1 MSLHTVHHAPIFG
14 IFFPARQVF
23 ALNRRSF
30 LHGFLQLTLSSVL
43 LRGVGMAYRVVLQG
57 RIGAE
62 GMGLYQ
68 LIMTVYMLFSM
79 VSCAGLTITVS
90 RLCAEH
96 PDACRSITAKS
107 CLYAALLG
115 TGLGAL
121 LFALSGFT
129 AESLLGDARAAGALR
144 WIAPSLPL
152 MGISAVLRGYFLS
165 MGDAARPTIA
175 QITEQLARVGLVL
188 ALLYLFD
195 ITELSQACAVILF
208 GATAAELLSCAMHIA
223 FAAKLFKSPCRAA
236 FPIRDILRGIF
247 PILLG
252 SAAQSG
258 MQTAENLLIPRLIQ
272 LSGISPAQSLAQ
284 YGMLGGMVLPVLMFP
299 AALPAALG
307 TLLLP
312 EIARQNALGRA
323 ERVRALIRRTLSS
336 TALSSL
342 LCSAVLFVFA
352 QPVMQLLY
360 KSEAAAGQ
368 LMLLCP
374 LLPMLCTDALCDALL
389 KGLSKQTA
397 TMLIEILDGITRIAG
412 LFALLPRMGMMGCVI
427 VLYLSAFLCSLC
439 RLLLLHRKTPR
450 ISSCEA

>member
-1 MSLHTVHHAPIFG
+1 M
-14 IFFPARQVF
+14 
-23 ALNRRSF
+23 ALNRRRF
-30 LHGFLQLTLSSVL
+30 IHGFLQLTLSSVL

-57 RIGAE
+57 RIGTE

-79 VSCAGLTITVS
+79 LSCAGLTITVS
-90 RLCAEH
+90 RLCAER
-96 PDACRSITAKS
+96 PDCCRSIVIKS
-107 CLYAALLG
+107 CLYASLLG
-115 TGLGAL
+115 TGLGVL
-121 LFALSGFT
+121 LHIFSGFT
-129 AESLLGDARAAGALR
+129 AETLLGDARAAGALR

-152 MGISAVLRGYFLS
+152 MGISAALRGYFLS

-175 QITEQLARVGLVL
+175 QVTEQLVRVGLVL
-188 ALLYLFD
+188 TLLFLFD

-208 GATAAELLSCAMHIA
+208 GATAAELLSCAMHIL
-223 FAAKLFKSPCRAA
+223 FAARPLKAHGAGYPMRG
-236 FPIRDILRGIF
+236 ILRGVF

-258 MQTAENLLIPRLIQ
+258 MQTAENLLIPRLVQ

-284 YGMLGGMVLPVLMFP
+284 YGMLGGMVLPVLLFP

-323 ERVRALIRRTLSS
+323 ERVRSLTKRTLLL

-342 LCSAVLFVFA
+342 LCGAALFISA
-352 QPVMQLLY
+352 QPVMKLMY

-368 LMLLCP
+368 LMILCP

-389 KGLSKQTA
+389 KGLGLQTA
-397 TMLIEILDGITRIAG
+397 TMLIEIFDGILRIAG
-412 LFALLPRMGMMGCVI
+412 LFLLLPEFGMMGYVI
-427 VLYLSAFLCSLC
+427 VLYASAVLCC
-439 RLLLLHRKTPR
+439 AGRLLLLHRKTPR
-450 ISSCEA
+450 ISSCGA